1 MNRRESIQ
9 DVRIPINGISLDGDL
24 RLPADPL
31 GVVVFAH
38 GSGSSRFSSR
48 NKAVAEIIRDM
59 GVGTLLFDLL
69 TKEEESVDVYTRHL
83 RFDISLLAERLIA
96 VVDWLNVQEITAA
109 LPVGL
114 FGASTGG
121 GAALAAAAKLGERI
135 NAIVSRGGRP
145 DLAGDALPLV
155 KAPTLLLVGALDDVV
170 IELNRSAIA
179 KMRCHTEL
187 KIIPGAT
194 HLFEEPGA
202 LDLVANL
209 AGEWFFEHLKP
220 EAKTAN
226 A

>member
-24 RLPADPL
+24 RMPEDPL
-31 GVVVFAH
+31 GIVVFAR

-69 TKEEESVDVYTRHL
+69 TKEEESVDIYTRHL

-121 GAALAAAAKLGERI
+121 AAALAAAAKLGERI
-135 NAIVSRGGRP
+135 NVIVSRGGRP

-155 KAPTLLLVGALDDVV
+155 KAPTLLIVGELDDVV
-170 IELNRSAIA
+170 IELNRSAMA
-179 KMRCHTEL
+179 RMRCQTEL
-187 KIIPGAT
+187 KIVSGAT